1 MKRMSRR
8 EVIESITP
16 YDSCFMTQQELDEI
30 KKRFKISSTCILPQ
44 DVKIIEITNDEKKED
59 DGNNYNVQLIEQSI
73 KNIDINE

>member
-30 KKRFKISSTCILPQ
+30 KKRFIISSTCILPQ
-44 DVKIIEITNDEKKED
+44 DVKITNDEKKEE